1 MRTLVCPR
9 LGELHDVWFNLLVPV
24 DEVELTPKRAV
35 QRFRLR
41 KSGLLLGVLA
51 LIGIA
56 VWFVSAR
63 SGGGRLYSV
72 TATVDLRGAPCRS
85 HAAQCAVLV
94 NGGSVIIFGPEQDNV
109 AAFPEHRVHLKGE
122 TTAIR
127 IRLPPGRYLFAFD
140 VAPPYSVLLPNFGDG
155 SFDVASAPI
164 DLGVVRP
171 SPTWAVQGD

>member
-1 MRTLVCPR
+1 M
-9 LGELHDVWFNLLVPV
+9 PV
-24 DEVELTPKRAV
+24 DKVELTPERAGH
-35 QRFRLR
+35 RFPLR
-41 KSGLLLGVLA
+41 RSGLLFGVLA

-56 VWFVSAR
+56 MWFVSAR
-63 SGGGRLYSV
+63 SGGGRLYDV

-94 NGGSVIIFGPEQDNV
+94 NGGSVVIFGPEQDNV
-109 AAFPEHRVHLKGE
+109 AAVPKHRIHLEGE

-171 SPTWAVQGD
+171 SPIWTVQGD